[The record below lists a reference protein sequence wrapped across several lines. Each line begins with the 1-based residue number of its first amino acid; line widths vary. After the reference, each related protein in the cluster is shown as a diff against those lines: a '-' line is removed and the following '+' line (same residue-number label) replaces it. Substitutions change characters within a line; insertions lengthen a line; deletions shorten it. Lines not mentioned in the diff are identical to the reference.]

1 MLNKQELI
9 DLVEKR
15 YFNVMDEGRLDETLE
30 CLAPDCVWNIY
41 PAGIELRGRDGEIRS
56 AFEGAMA
63 RYPTM
68 WHGNFEWTVDEAAQ
82 RVAAVFDVRLVD
94 TDGRESNM
102 SNARMF
108 RIEDGRFIRLDLYFS
123 TSESVVLD
131 TEHTGR

>member
-15 YFNVMDEGRLDETLE
+15 YFNVMDKGRLDETLE
-30 CLAPDCVWNIY
+30 CLASDCVWNIY
-41 PAGIELRGRDGEIRS
+41 PAGIELSGRDGEIRA

-102 SNARMF
+102 SNAKLF
-108 RIEDGRFIRLDLYFS
+108 RIEDGRFTRLDLYFS
-123 TSESVVLD
+123 TSESVVS
-131 TEHTGR
+131 E

>member
-63 RYPTM
+63 KYPTM

-102 SNARMF
+102 SNAKLF
-108 RIEDGRFIRLDLYFS
+108 RIEDGRFTRLDLYFS
-123 TSESVVLD
+123 TAEAVVSEAK
-131 TEHTGR
+131 

>member
-1 MLNKQELI
+1 
-9 DLVEKR
+9 
-15 YFNVMDEGRLDETLE
+15 
-30 CLAPDCVWNIY
+30 
-41 PAGIELRGRDGEIRS
+41 
-56 AFEGAMA
+56 
-63 RYPTM
+63 M

-102 SNARMF
+102 SNAKMF
-108 RIEDGRFIRLDLYFS
+108 RIEDGHFIRLDLYFS

>member
-9 DLVEKR
+9 NLVEKR

-41 PAGIELRGRDGEIRS
+41 PAGIELRGRDGEIRA
-56 AFEGAMA
+56 AFEDAMA
-63 RYPTM
+63 RFPTM

-82 RVAAVFDVRLVD
+82 RVATIFDVRLVD

-102 SNARMF
+102 SNAKLF
-108 RIEDGRFIRLDLYFS
+108 RIEDGQFTRLDLYFS
-123 TSESVVLD
+123 TSESVVSD
-131 TEHTGR
+131 AE

>member
-41 PAGIELRGRDGEIRS
+41 PAGIKLRGRDGEIRS

-102 SNARMF
+102 SNAKMF

>member
-102 SNARMF
+102 SNAKMF